1 MKDVLLPFLRTIVL
15 FGFMT
20 SQVVLLCV
28 FHLQHSKEEL
38 IQYLLSQKPL
48 SSSVNSVIIWGIAAV
63 SIECIYD
70 DQLSLS
76 DDEVFSFTMNLVIST
91 ERTAFKTKLLNA
103 FISKKMV
110 SSDQLSCVLSS
121 FMIELNSLDKEKQ
134 IQFILDNTTFLDSI
148 AYEKEVLSP
157 DARQQLDSMV

>member
-1 MKDVLLPFLRTIVL
+1 M
-15 FGFMT
+15 MN
-20 SQVVLLCV
+20 
-28 FHLQHSKEEL
+28 
-38 IQYLLSQKPL
+38 YL
-48 SSSVNSVIIWGIAAV
+48 
-63 SIECIYD
+63 
-70 DQLSLS
+70 
-76 DDEVFSFTMNLVIST
+76 IST

-134 IQFILDNTTFLDSI
+134 IQYVIDNTTFLDSI
-148 AYEKEVLSP
+148 AYEKEALSP